1 MTDCPAI
8 DPKLTRSPLTKGMVE
23 MWSPIP
29 YNASLVDRV
38 DILVSPRH
46 SKHVKQYLNCAGMNV
61 DVIEE
66 NLQKAIDE
74 ENSIDDQEVIIS
86 KKTNPTTTPTFL
98 DTHMISKRGTSFGDF
113 LRGLFV
119 EVDTI
124 PEAVREGR
132 QSRPTSLPPGK
143 CSYTGMNW
151 NKYHRYSTI
160 DNFVRC

>member
-1 MTDCPAI
+1 
-8 DPKLTRSPLTKGMVE
+8 MVE

-74 ENSIDDQEVIIS
+74 ENDIDDQEVIS
-86 KKTNPTTTPTFL
+86 KKA
-98 DTHMISKRGTSFGDF
+98 SKIIVIYFSY
-113 LRGLFV
+113 
-119 EVDTI
+119 
-124 PEAVREGR
+124 
-132 QSRPTSLPPGK
+132 SLKWYGFI
-143 CSYTGMNW
+143 MNF
-151 NKYHRYSTI
+151 
-160 DNFVRC
+160 D

>member
-1 MTDCPAI
+1 
-8 DPKLTRSPLTKGMVE
+8 

-46 SKHVKQYLNCAGMNV
+46 SNHVKQYLSCAGMNV

-86 KKTNPTTTPTFL
+86 KKTSKICIYFSSKMY
-98 DTHMISKRGTSFGDF
+98 MI
-113 LRGLFV
+113 
-119 EVDTI
+119 
-124 PEAVREGR
+124 
-132 QSRPTSLPPGK
+132 
-143 CSYTGMNW
+143 M
-151 NKYHRYSTI
+151 
-160 DNFVRC
+160 

>member
-1 MTDCPAI
+1 
-8 DPKLTRSPLTKGMVE
+8 MVE

-46 SKHVKQYLNCAGMNV
+46 SNHVKQYLSCAGMNV

-86 KKTNPTTTPTFL
+86 KKTSKVIHFKSSKNKKY
-98 DTHMISKRGTSFGDF
+98 MIFCK
-113 LRGLFV
+113 L
-119 EVDTI
+119 
-124 PEAVREGR
+124 
-132 QSRPTSLPPGK
+132 
-143 CSYTGMNW
+143 
-151 NKYHRYSTI
+151 
-160 DNFVRC
+160 